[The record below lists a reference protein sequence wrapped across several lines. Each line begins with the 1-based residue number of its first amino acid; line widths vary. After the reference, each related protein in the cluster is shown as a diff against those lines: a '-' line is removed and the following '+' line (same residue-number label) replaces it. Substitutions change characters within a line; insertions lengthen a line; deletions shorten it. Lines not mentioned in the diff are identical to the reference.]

1 MLVAWLLVAW
11 LLWPRSS
18 WLDGRVGL
26 NLPEFREGPDFFLEH
41 IFSQRRAAEL
51 RGPFL
56 HAREAQRCGGHPG
69 DAGRACDLL
78 YKFGREQIWEKLAA
92 IFEAFGGG
100 RLTRDLVSRAW
111 LLVSGQSWPKAK
123 AEVERKAAKQSRP
136 LALRRAQKVPLPK
149 QRRLIQAQRQA
160 RRAAMAVA
168 KSHSKP
174 QAKRAVTRLS
184 QKRTARRMR
193 QSNKQ

>member
-1 MLVAWLLVAW
+1 MAACGMVAVAA
-11 LLWPRSS
+11 LIVAGRTRRAQLARISGRPR
-18 WLDGRVGL
+18 
-26 NLPEFREGPDFFLEH
+26 FILEH
-41 IFSQRRAAEL
+41 IFSQRRAAECVVL
-51 RGPFL
+51 FFTHERHNDEVDILAMQGV
-56 HAREAQRCGGHPG
+56 
-69 DAGRACDLL
+69 RAICCTNLGAS
-78 YKFGREQIWEKLAA
+78 KFGRNLQPFLRPLA
-92 IFEAFGGG
+92 GGSS
-100 RLTRDLVSRAW
+100 RDLVSRAW

-193 QSNKQ
+193 